1 MVIGQHNVQRPPR
14 GMPPDGQRE
23 ARPPRH
29 VGLANSL
36 LVQMPIIGEMSALWL
51 LND

>member
-1 MVIGQHNVQRPPR
+1 
-14 GMPPDGQRE
+14 MPPSGERE

-29 VGLANSL
+29 VGLAISL